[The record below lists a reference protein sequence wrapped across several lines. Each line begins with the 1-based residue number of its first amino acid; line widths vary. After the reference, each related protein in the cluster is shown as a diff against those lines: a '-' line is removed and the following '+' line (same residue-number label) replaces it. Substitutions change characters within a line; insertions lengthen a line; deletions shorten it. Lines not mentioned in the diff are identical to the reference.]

1 MNTVLPLSD
10 LALCYVLKL
19 HLNGLKL
26 GSTGF
31 FPFEFGQCYCSCK
44 NQICPVD
51 NIIFTCIFF
60 MLIFQYDPA
69 SIHGELPVIGCIV
82 TSLDINKDL
91 SQLPQFIT
99 DSVFAFLKPHPTFRS
114 KTWFDKK
121 FLIYLFLISVCNV
134 KLGHI

>member
-1 MNTVLPLSD
+1 
-10 LALCYVLKL
+10 
-19 HLNGLKL
+19 
-26 GSTGF
+26 
-31 FPFEFGQCYCSCK
+31 
-44 NQICPVD
+44 
-51 NIIFTCIFF
+51 
-60 MLIFQYDPA
+60 MLILQSDPA
-69 SIHGELPVIGCIV
+69 LIHGELIGCIV

-91 SQLPQFIT
+91 SQLPWFII